1 MLLYK
6 RRHRPR
12 SQSLYSL
19 DGYKIDHFGVYEA
32 LGSFQPPFIF
42 GASSL
47 LGSDEQ
53 RRNKEAGDTF
63 DV

>member
-1 MLLYK
+1 MLQYK
-6 RRHRPR
+6 TKHRPR

-19 DGYKIDHFGVYEA
+19 DGYKIDSFGIYEA
-32 LGSFQPPFIF
+32 LGSRQLSFVF

-53 RRNKEAGDTF
+53 RLNKEAGE
-63 DV
+63 